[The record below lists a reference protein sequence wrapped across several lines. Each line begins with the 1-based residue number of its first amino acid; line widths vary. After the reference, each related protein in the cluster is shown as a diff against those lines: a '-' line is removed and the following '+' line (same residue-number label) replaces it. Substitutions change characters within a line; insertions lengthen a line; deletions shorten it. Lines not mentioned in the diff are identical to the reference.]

1 MVTGNQPR
9 KLSVLHIGKFY
20 PPHRG
25 GVETHLHHL
34 VSYQTS
40 RMSVEVVV
48 ANDRAATETEMID
61 GAKIT
66 RVASYGTVASLP
78 ICPSLPWKLTGH
90 KESIVHLHVPNPWA
104 AQSYLM

>member
-1 MVTGNQPR
+1 MAFDTVEVRQQISRQLGDESALVTGNQPR

-66 RVASYGTVASLP
+66 IADARDF
-78 ICPSLPWKLTGH
+78 
-90 KESIVHLHVPNPWA
+90 
-104 AQSYLM
+104 